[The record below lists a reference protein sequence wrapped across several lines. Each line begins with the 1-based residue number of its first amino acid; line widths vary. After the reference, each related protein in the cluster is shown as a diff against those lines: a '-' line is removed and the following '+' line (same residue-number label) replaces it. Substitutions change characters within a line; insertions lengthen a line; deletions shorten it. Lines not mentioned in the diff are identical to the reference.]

1 MLGFQY
7 RGADVANREF
17 ELFLPAVMVQAEL
30 LADRRSQSYEDSGSQ
45 DDQSDAGRIGAST
58 TPEVCDADLL
68 AGIAAR
74 NKEALS
80 VLFYRRAP
88 MIRRLALRILRD
100 PAEAEDLVQ
109 EVFLFVFRKAAL
121 FDPSRGS
128 VRSWLVQI
136 TYHRAFDRRRYL
148 ASRHIYSN
156 LELDDA
162 VHRSQ
167 EPAVLSTFYDDSI
180 EAALGRD
187 ALRRIAESLTP
198 VQSRVVYLVF
208 VEGRTI
214 GEIAALLGQTPGNVR
229 NHYYRA
235 LEKMRREVFGGKSE
249 PK

>member
-1 MLGFQY
+1 MSSEAACVSDGFATMRNAGDLSHTGLVLISDQD
-7 RGADVANREF
+7 RGKAIQQTETSDEF
-17 ELFLPAVMVQAEL
+17 L
-30 LADRRSQSYEDSGSQ
+30 LS
-45 DDQSDAGRIGAST
+45 RIVEG
-58 TPEVCDADLL
+58 EKD
-68 AGIAAR
+68 
-74 NKEALS
+74 ALS
-80 VLFYRRAP
+80 LLFRRYFHVLRRVSVK
-88 MIRRLALRILRD
+88 ILRD
-100 PAEAEDLVQ
+100 SAEADDLVQ

-121 FDPSRGS
+121 FDPSRGT

-156 LELDDA
+156 VELDDA
-162 VHRSQ
+162 ILRSQ
-167 EPAVLSTFYDDSI
+167 EPAALSTFYDDTI

-187 ALRRIAESLTP
+187 VLRRIAESLTA

-208 VEGRTI
+208 AEGRTI